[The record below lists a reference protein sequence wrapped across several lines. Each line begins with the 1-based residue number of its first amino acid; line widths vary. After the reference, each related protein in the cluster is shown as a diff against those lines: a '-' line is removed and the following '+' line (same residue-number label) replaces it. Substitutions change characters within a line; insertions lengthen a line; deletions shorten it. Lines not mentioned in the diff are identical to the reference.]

1 MRQWMTNHALL
12 VKIIAIILAIGLT
25 ATASVVITTN
35 VLQGEQGSAGPQGEQ
50 GEAGNG
56 VSSITKTSTEGL
68 VDTYTIIFTDGTTTT
83 FTVTNGADGEQGI
96 QGIQGEKGEDG
107 HTPVITIQNGRW
119 YIDGVDTGKSAEG
132 VKGDTGNGISSIA
145 KTKTEG
151 LVDTYTIT
159 FTNGDTT
166 TFTVTNGTPG
176 AQGAQGIQGIQ
187 GEKGADGHTPV
198 ITIQN
203 GKWYIDG
210 VDSGKSAEGIKGDTG
225 NGISSIAKTNTVGL
239 VDTYTITFTNGDT
252 TTFTVTNGT
261 PGAQGE
267 QGVQGIQGVPG
278 KDGHTPVI
286 TIENGKWYI
295 DGVDTGKSA
304 DGLKGD
310 TGNGISD
317 ITKTSTEGLVDTYT
331 ITYTNG
337 TSTTFTV
344 TNGAQGIQGI
354 QGEKGEDGHSPVITI
369 QNGYW
374 YIDGVNT
381 NESATEGIKGDTGNG
396 ISSIAKTK
404 TEGLVDTYTITF
416 TNGDTTT
423 FTVTNGTPG
432 VQGEQGVQG
441 IQGVPGKDG
450 HTPVITIENGRWY
463 IDGVDTGKSAEGIK
477 GDTGNGISSIAK
489 TKTEGL
495 VDTYTITF
503 TNGDTTTF
511 TVTNGTPGAQGAQGI
526 QGIQG
531 EKGADGHT
539 PVITIQNGKWYIDG
553 VDSGKS
559 AEGIKGDTGNGISS
573 IAKTNTVGLVDTYT
587 ITFTNGETTT
597 FTVTNGADGAQGEQG
612 IQGVPGKDGHTPV
625 ITIENGRWYIDGVDT
640 GKSAIGVA
648 GNGIEKIEKT
658 KTEGLVDT
666 YTITYTNGSSTTFTV
681 TNGATGSQGIQGIQG
696 EKGADGHTPV
706 ITIQNGRWY
715 IDGVDSGKSAEG
727 VKGDTGNGISSIT
740 KTKTEGLIDTYTIT
754 FTNGDTTTFTVTNG
768 AAGAQGEQGIQGIQG
783 EKGEDGHTPVITIQN
798 GRWYIDGVDSGKS
811 AEGVKG
817 DTGNGISSITKTST
831 VGLVD
836 IYTITFTN
844 GDTTTFTVTNGAA
857 GAQGEQGIQGIQG
870 EKGEDGHTPVITI
883 QNGRWYIDGV
893 DSGKSAE
900 GVKGD
905 TGNGISSI
913 SKTNTVGLVDT
924 YTITFTNGDTTIFTV
939 TNGAEGAQGEQ
950 GIQGIQGE
958 KGADGHTPVITI
970 QNGRWYIDGVDS
982 GKSAEGVKGDT
993 GNGISSIT
1001 KTKTEGLIDTYT
1013 ITFTNGDTTT
1023 FTVTNGAAG
1032 AQGEQGI
1039 QGIQGEKG
1047 EDGHTPVI
1055 TIQNGRWYIDGVD
1068 SGVLA
1073 EGLKGET
1080 GNGISSIEKTKTEGL
1095 VDTYTITFTNG
1106 NTTTFTVTNGAQGEP
1121 GVGIT
1126 NAYINSEVHLI
1137 LVLSNGTEIDAGYV
1151 GVTVTPNPTTYTVTF
1166 VDYNGTVLKTETV
1179 ESGKDA
1185 TAPSAPSRKGYIFT
1199 GWSDT
1204 YSNVTAKLEVT
1215 AQYSIAH
1222 NQLYFTYKDNAD
1234 GTFTATLTMCGDVN
1248 FYGLEMSVNMQSMV
1262 GLSFVN
1268 VSATANGAIANYNGE
1283 NITFSYANITG
1294 KDNKAETK
1302 LLDINFDITGSAQNI
1317 VFEISNV
1324 DVFDENYNDET
1335 YVVASNT
1342 YAK

>member
-1 MRQWMTNHALL
+1 MKKRVLSIVAFAL
-12 VKIIAIILAIGLT
+12 VM
-25 ATASVVITTN
+25 
-35 VLQGEQGSAGPQGEQ
+35 VLMVAVFAVCGKQGPHGPTGPQGEQ

-56 VSSITKTSTEGL
+56 VESIIKTSTEGL
-68 VDTYTIIFTDGTTTT
+68 VDTYTITFTDGTKTI
-83 FTVTNGADGEQGI
+83 FTVTNGANGEQGI
-96 QGIQGEKGEDG
+96 
-107 HTPVITIQNGRW
+107 
-119 YIDGVDTGKSAEG
+119 
-132 VKGDTGNGISSIA
+132 
-145 KTKTEG
+145 
-151 LVDTYTIT
+151 
-159 FTNGDTT
+159 
-166 TFTVTNGTPG
+166 
-176 AQGAQGIQGIQ
+176 
-187 GEKGADGHTPV
+187 
-198 ITIQN
+198 
-203 GKWYIDG
+203 
-210 VDSGKSAEGIKGDTG
+210 
-225 NGISSIAKTNTVGL
+225 
-239 VDTYTITFTNGDT
+239 
-252 TTFTVTNGT
+252 
-261 PGAQGE
+261 
-267 QGVQGIQGVPG
+267 QGIQGVPG

-304 DGLKGD
+304 DGIKGD

-432 VQGEQGVQG
+432 AQGEQGVQG

-450 HTPVITIENGRWY
+450 KTPVITIENGRWY
-463 IDGVDTGKSAEGIK
+463 IDGVDTGKFAEGVK
-477 GDTGNGISSIAK
+477 GDTGNGIEKIEK

-495 VDTYTITF
+495 VDTYIITY

-511 TVTNGTPGAQGAQGI
+511 TVTNGAAGAQGEQGI

-573 IAKTNTVGLVDTYT
+573 IAKTKTEGLVDTYT
-587 ITFTNGETTT
+587 ITFTNGDTTT
-597 FTVTNGADGAQGEQG
+597 FTVTNGTPGTQGVQG
-612 IQGVPGKDGHTPV
+612 IQGVPGKDGKTPV
-625 ITIENGRWYIDGVDT
+625 ITIENGRWFIDGVDT
-640 GKSAIGVA
+640 GKSAEGVKGDT

-658 KTEGLVDT
+658 NTEGLVDT
-666 YTITYTNGSSTTFTV
+666 YTITYTNGDTTTFTV

-727 VKGDTGNGISSIT
+727 IKGDTGNGIEKIEKTNTEGLVDTYTITYTNGDTTTFTVTNGTPGAQGAQGIQGIQGEKGADGHTPVITIQNGKWYIDGIDSGKSAEGIKGDTGNGISSII
-740 KTKTEGLIDTYTIT
+740 KTSTVGLVDIYTIT

-768 AAGAQGEQGIQGIQG
+768 ADGAQGQQGIQGIQG

-817 DTGNGISSITKTST
+817 DTGNGISSITKTKT
-831 VGLVD
+831 EGLVD
-836 IYTITFTN
+836 TYTITFTN
-844 GDTTTFTVTNGAA
+844 GETTIFTVTNGAA
-857 GAQGEQGIQGIQG
+857 GAQGQQGIQGIQG

-883 QNGRWYIDGV
+883 QNGKWYIDGV
-893 DSGKSAE
+893 DSGVVAE
-900 GVKGD
+900 G
-905 TGNGISSI
+905 I
-913 SKTNTVGLVDT
+913 
-924 YTITFTNGDTTIFTV
+924 
-939 TNGAEGAQGEQ
+939 
-950 GIQGIQGE
+950 
-958 KGADGHTPVITI
+958 
-970 QNGRWYIDGVDS
+970 
-982 GKSAEGVKGDT
+982 KGDT

-1001 KTKTEGLIDTYT
+1001 KTNTEGLVDTYT
-1013 ITFTNGDTTT
+1013 ITYTNGDKTT
-1023 FTVTNGAAG
+1023 FTVTNGADG
-1032 AQGEQGI
+1032 AQGQQGI

-1106 NTTTFTVTNGAQGEP
+1106 NTTAFTVTNGAQGEP
-1121 GVGIT
+1121 GVGIA

-1151 GVTVTPNPTTYTVTF
+1151 GVTVTPSTYIVTF
-1166 VDYNGTVLKTETV
+1166 VDYNGTTLKTENV
-1179 ESGKDA
+1179 NSGESA
-1185 TAPSAPSRKGYIFT
+1185 VAPANPTRNGYTFI
-1199 GWSDT
+1199 GWDKAFNEITESIT
-1204 YSNVTAKLEVT
+1204 VT
-1215 AQYSIAH
+1215 AQYEIVENQTCINYTDNGDGTTTAKFSINGDVNIAMIEL
-1222 NQLYFTYKDNAD
+1222 QLSFDLTNATYKEYEILVAGSADANYSDGVFYFSFMSANDITTDTDLFSITFTNGTGNIGISFTVVDSTVSD
-1234 GTFTATLTMCGDVN
+1234 GTFTNVTTVTI
-1248 FYGLEMSVNMQSMV
+1248 V
-1262 GLSFVN
+1262 G
-1268 VSATANGAIANYNGE
+1268 TTYN
-1283 NITFSYANITG
+1283 S
-1294 KDNKAETK
+1294 
-1302 LLDINFDITGSAQNI
+1302 
-1317 VFEISNV
+1317 
-1324 DVFDENYNDET
+1324 
-1335 YVVASNT
+1335 
-1342 YAK
+1342 